1 LATATVTTPL
11 TINLTNRG
19 KKWVLNNVVFKDG
32 GTATGYFTYD
42 AATGTYLDANI
53 KTTPGGDPNNPLG
66 QSPGNSYYYP
76 WPNGFYPTILDNWST
91 PSLLSLQTPA
101 GVYVD
106 PNNSGVTDVIAWTVL
121 QLNFAQALTNAGGT
135 IPLAVNPNVAY
146 STHCVD
152 NTPTQ
157 CTPPPANISQE
168 EFAMPPN
175 IWTPN
180 SGFYFRVVVSGT
192 VIGQ

>member
-1 LATATVTTPL
+1 VATPL

-42 AATGTYLDANI
+42 AATGTFLDADI

-66 QSPGNSYYYP
+66 KSPGNLYYYP
-76 WPNGFYPTILDNWST
+76 WPNGFNPTILDNWST

-101 GVYVD
+101 GAYVD
-106 PNNSGVTDVIAWTVL
+106 PAGNSTVIAWTVL

-135 IPLAVNPNVAY
+135 IALAINPNVAY
-146 STHCVD
+146 SPYCVD
-152 NTPTQ
+152 NTPAL
-157 CTPPPANISQE
+157 CTPPPTNISQE

-175 IWTPN
+175 PWIAS
-180 SGFYFRVVVSGT
+180 SGFYFRTVVSGS
-192 VIGQ
+192 VIAQ